1 MFIVIEGIDGA
12 GCETQA
18 KNLQALLKRNN
29 VATSFVKYPDYTRNI
44 GPLIKDFMYKNENL
58 DANAQF
64 LIYSLQFF
72 LDCDWIAKERQKK
85 IVVADRYFTTTLCFQ
100 TLQGVPLT
108 TALRFAND
116 FAIEK
121 PDLVFYLNVRP
132 EIARIRKSGEAKVKN
147 RHEKDF
153 VLINKT
159 YQQYAMLIKKQ
170 LWVKWIDI
178 DGEREIDDVTKD
190 IYNKILST
198 KS

>member
-18 KNLQALLKRNN
+18 ENLQALLKKNN
-29 VATSFVKYPDYTRNI
+29 VPTTFVKYPDYGRNI
-44 GPLIKDFMYKNENL
+44 GPLIRDFMYKNKDL

-64 LIYSLQFF
+64 LIYSLQFI
-72 LDCDWIAKERQKK
+72 LDRDLIKKERQKK
-85 IVVADRYFTTTLCFQ
+85 VVVADRYFTTALCFQ
-100 TLQGVPLT
+100 TLKGVAIP

-132 EIARIRKSGEAKVKN
+132 EIAKIRKSGEAKVKN

-153 VLINKT
+153 ILIDKT
-159 YQQYAMLIKKQ
+159 YQQYAMLIKQ
-170 LWVKWIDI
+170 QVWTKWINI
-178 DGEREIDDVTKD
+178 DGEKDIDSVTKQ
-190 IYNKILST
+190 IYNKL
-198 KS
+198 KSKF